1 MSQQLSI
8 YDIHNEINRRKE
20 IRTKSYKKVL
30 EVCENKIRTAS
41 EKELFKIY
49 IDVPE
54 FIIGLPIY
62 DISDCIKYITSNLER
77 NGFLVQYYFPKTLYV
92 SWDLDEINKND
103 SQKSESH
110 KRFKTLPYNS
120 PELRDTD
127 KMLLTS
133 RASHVIQ
140 NNDVMKHDINKKITV
155 NSSKSIQ
162 YRPNGK
168 LVLKLD

>member
-20 IRTKSYKKVL
+20 IKTKSYKKVL

-41 EKELFKIY
+41 EKELLKIY

-62 DISDCIKYITSNLER
+62 DISECIKYITVNLER

-92 SWDLDEINKND
+92 SWDLDEINKSD
-103 SQKSESH
+103 SQDESKSLKH
-110 KRFKTLPYNS
+110 LKTLPYNS
-120 PELRDTD
+120 PELNDTD

-140 NNDVMKHDINKKITV
+140 QNNNPLHKKINV
-155 NSSKSIQ
+155 NSSKNLQ

-168 LVLKLD
+168 FVLNLD

>member
-20 IRTKSYKKVL
+20 TRTKSYQKVL

-62 DISDCIKYITSNLER
+62 DISDCIKFITTNLEK
-77 NGFLVQYYFPKTLYV
+77 NGFLVIYYFPKTIYV
-92 SWDLDEINKND
+92 SWDLDEINNKKD
-103 SQKSESH
+103 SHIKHSFQH
-110 KRFKTLPYNS
+110 KALPYNS
-120 PELRDTD
+120 PDLKETD

-133 RASHVIQ
+133 RASHVI
-140 NNDVMKHDINKKITV
+140 NHKNINDMNRKAPV
-155 NSSKSIQ
+155 NHSSKNLQ

-168 LVLKLD
+168 FVLNLD

>member
-62 DISDCIKYITSNLER
+62 DISDCIKYITANLEK

-103 SQKSESH
+103 SQQDSKSSQH
-110 KRFKTLPYNS
+110 FKTLPYNA
-120 PELRDTD
+120 PALNDTD

-133 RASHVIQ
+133 RATHVIQ
-140 NNDVMKHDINKKITV
+140 NNNNNMRKRINV
-155 NSSKSIQ
+155 NSSKSLQ

-168 LVLKLD
+168 FVLNLD

>member
-8 YDIHNEINRRKE
+8 YDIHNEINRKKE
-20 IRTKSYKKVL
+20 VRTKSYKKVL

-62 DISDCIKYITSNLER
+62 DISDCIKYITANLEK

-103 SQKSESH
+103 SQQDSKSSKH
-110 KRFKTLPYNS
+110 FKSLPYNTS
-120 PELRDTD
+120 AALSDTD

-133 RASHVIQ
+133 RATHVIQ
-140 NNDVMKHDINKKITV
+140 NNNNNMHKRITV
-155 NSSKSIQ
+155 NSSNNLQ

-168 LVLKLD
+168 FVLNLD